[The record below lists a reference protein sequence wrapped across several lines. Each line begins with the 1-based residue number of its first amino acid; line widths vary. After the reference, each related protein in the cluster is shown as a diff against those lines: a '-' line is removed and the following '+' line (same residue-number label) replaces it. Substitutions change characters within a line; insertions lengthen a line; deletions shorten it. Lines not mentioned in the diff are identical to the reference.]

1 MRNQSVSDL
10 TASPHNHGTH
20 DQEVL
25 VNMKTKA
32 VAASLALAILTG
44 CASSGGGGGG
54 GESKAQVEANP
65 WVCLFLPFVC
75 IIAAFDDSVAGSGSS
90 QAALQSASFANWAE
104 LKRDS
109 RTEVPGL
116 GLQLAYEASKEGV
129 IRVTGDATPAGGA
142 AVQYDASG
150 KLVHFGAGTA
160 SFGPANAGNLAAL
173 GQPGVD
179 RLHGPSGN
187 VALVANPYAL
197 GWNYQSY
204 GAWNEQKTGASGTIS
219 VSSFGQAT
227 PGSAVPTSGSATF
240 TGKSSGFYV
249 SPTGQGSIAAADVT
263 VNANF
268 STRSLG
274 FHTSATTIARD
285 VKAPV
290 AAPHLNL
297 SGTLTYSAGT
307 NAFAGTVANAGGTLS
322 GSSKGQFYGPTAQ
335 ELGGVFNLK
344 SSTSSEALTGAYGA
358 KR

>member
-1 MRNQSVSDL
+1 
-10 TASPHNHGTH
+10 
-20 DQEVL
+20 

-32 VAASLALAILTG
+32 AAASLALAILTG

-54 GESKAQVEANP
+54 GGAKAQVEANP
-65 WVCLFLPFVC
+65 WACFFLPFIC

-90 QAALQSASFANWAE
+90 HAALQSASFANWAE
-104 LKRDS
+104 LKRDT

-116 GLQLAYEASKEGV
+116 GLRLAYEASNEGV
-129 IRVTGDATPAGGA
+129 IRALGDPAPVGA
-142 AVQYDASG
+142 AVVQYDASG
-150 KLVHFGAGTA
+150 KLVHFGDGSA

-197 GWNYQSY
+197 GWNYQSF
-204 GAWNEQKTGASGTIS
+204 GAWNQQKTGGSGTIS

-274 FHTSATTIARD
+274 FNTSATTIARD
-285 VKAPV
+285 LKAPI
-290 AAPHLNL
+290 AAPQLNL

-307 NAFAGTVANAGGTLS
+307 SAFAGTLTNAGGTMS
-322 GSSKGQFYGPTAQ
+322 GSSKGQFYGPAAQ

-344 SSTSSEALTGAYGA
+344 SSTSAEALTGAYGA
-358 KR
+358 KRQ